1 MAIANTFITL
11 ILLSLFVAVYPSL
24 PTLKDFESECWEF
37 ESLRPH
43 QLYQSCNSASNFL
56 IAFVAVP
63 EFFVLQS
70 YPSAEGLALEIGIT
84 HRYIMS
90 GMLFIVVCFAFQSRN
105 VEKVDNQKAILLG
118 AAIGFSAM
126 CAVII
131 SMPVFRGIPLSIPPM
146 IATGTI
152 AALSFWSRSK
162 LS

>member
-1 MAIANTFITL
+1 MPYKKMMSIVATVPL
-11 ILLSLFVAVYPSL
+11 I
-24 PTLKDFESECWEF
+24 
-37 ESLRPH
+37 
-43 QLYQSCNSASNFL
+43 FL

-70 YPSAEGLALEIGIT
+70 YPSAEGLGLEIGIT

-90 GMLFIVVCFAFQSRN
+90 GMLFMVVCFTFLSRN
-105 VEKVDNQKAILLG
+105 VEKVDNQKEILLG
-118 AAIGFSAM
+118 AAIGFSVM

>member
-1 MAIANTFITL
+1 MPFKKMMSIAATVPL
-11 ILLSLFVAVYPSL
+11 I
-24 PTLKDFESECWEF
+24 
-37 ESLRPH
+37 
-43 QLYQSCNSASNFL
+43 FL

-90 GMLFIVVCFAFQSRN
+90 GMLFMVACFAFLSRN
-105 VEKVDNQKAILLG
+105 IEKVDNQKEILLG
-118 AAIGFSAM
+118 AAIGFSVM
-126 CAVII
+126 CAIII
-131 SMPVFRGIPLSIPPM
+131 SMPVFRGIPLSVPPM

-152 AALSFWSRSK
+152 AALSFWSRLK

>member
-1 MAIANTFITL
+1 MPYKKMMSIAATVPL
-11 ILLSLFVAVYPSL
+11 I
-24 PTLKDFESECWEF
+24 
-37 ESLRPH
+37 
-43 QLYQSCNSASNFL
+43 FL

-70 YPSAEGLALEIGIT
+70 YPNAEGLALEIGIT

-90 GMLFIVVCFAFQSRN
+90 GMLFMVACFAFLSRN
-105 VEKVDNQKAILLG
+105 VEKVDNQKEILLG
-118 AAIGFSAM
+118 AAIGFSVM

-131 SMPVFRGIPLSIPPM
+131 SMPVLRGVPLSIPPM

>member
-1 MAIANTFITL
+1 MPFKKMMSIAATVPL
-11 ILLSLFVAVYPSL
+11 I
-24 PTLKDFESECWEF
+24 
-37 ESLRPH
+37 
-43 QLYQSCNSASNFL
+43 FL

-90 GMLFIVVCFAFQSRN
+90 GMLFMVACFAFLSRN
-105 VEKVDNQKAILLG
+105 VEKVDNQKDILLG
-118 AAIGFSAM
+118 AAIGFSVM

-131 SMPVFRGIPLSIPPM
+131 SMPVFRGIPLSVPPM

>member
-1 MAIANTFITL
+1 MPFKKMMSIAAAVPL
-11 ILLSLFVAVYPSL
+11 I
-24 PTLKDFESECWEF
+24 
-37 ESLRPH
+37 
-43 QLYQSCNSASNFL
+43 FL

-90 GMLFIVVCFAFQSRN
+90 GMLFMVACFAFLSRN
-105 VEKVDNQKAILLG
+105 VEKVDNQKDILLG
-118 AAIGFSAM
+118 AAIGFSVM

-131 SMPVFRGIPLSIPPM
+131 SMPVFRGTPLSVPPM

>member
-1 MAIANTFITL
+1 MPYKIMMSIVATVPL
-11 ILLSLFVAVYPSL
+11 I
-24 PTLKDFESECWEF
+24 
-37 ESLRPH
+37 
-43 QLYQSCNSASNFL
+43 FL

-105 VEKVDNQKAILLG
+105 VEKMDNQKAILLG
-118 AAIGFSAM
+118 AAIGFSVM

-131 SMPVFRGIPLSIPPM
+131 SMPLCRDIPLSIPPM
-146 IATGTI
+146 IATGAI
-152 AALSFWSRSK
+152 AALSFWSRLK

>member
-1 MAIANTFITL
+1 MPYKIMMSLVAAVPL
-11 ILLSLFVAVYPSL
+11 I
-24 PTLKDFESECWEF
+24 
-37 ESLRPH
+37 
-43 QLYQSCNSASNFL
+43 FL

-63 EFFVLQS
+63 EFFVLQA
-70 YPSAEGLALEIGIT
+70 YPIAEGLALEIGIT
-84 HRYIMS
+84 HRYVMA

-105 VEKVDNQKAILLG
+105 VERGDDQKAILLG
-118 AAIGFSAM
+118 AAVGFSVM

-131 SMPVFRGIPLSIPPM
+131 SMAVFRDIPLSIPPM